1 MRLLLCLVFF
11 GFGWP
16 GLRAEVPAPLA
27 AALKKLVADD
37 GRWAYTQTVKKY
49 DRKGRPDGVQVER
62 FDPLRPEEEQWTLLQ
77 RDGREPSDREQRA
90 FQRKKEREMR
100 RREEKSLGEVIDF
113 DWAKAVTSTAEA
125 IVYEVPLQKGASRRF
140 PEEKFLVLM
149 TVHPERETLEHFALK
164 AREAF
169 RMVGV
174 ARIDRVE
181 IDVSFA
187 VVDPAYAPQPRLIAA
202 SGAGRVLFIPL
213 GGSAEITWTDFKR
226 VTPWKDRFVVE
237 FGELK
242 VLDF

>member
-1 MRLLLCLVFF
+1 MRLLLCFYCLSL
-11 GFGWP
+11 GWP
-16 GLRAEVPAPLA
+16 ALRAEVPAPLA

-37 GRWAYTQTVKKY
+37 GRWAYTQTVEKF

-62 FDPLRPEEEQWTLLQ
+62 FDPSRPEEEQWTLLL
-77 RDGREPSDREQRA
+77 RDDREPNDREQRS

-113 DWAKAVTSTAEA
+113 DRAVVVRADEA
-125 IVYEVPLQKGASRRF
+125 AVVYEVPLVPGASRRF
-140 PEEKFLVLM
+140 PEEKFMVLM

-187 VVDPAYAPQPRLIAA
+187 VVDPAHAPQPRMIAA
-202 SGAGRVLFIPL
+202 SGAGRVLFFPV

>member
-1 MRLLLCLVFF
+1 MRLLHCLFSLALF
-11 GFGWP
+11 LP
-16 GLRAEVPAPLA
+16 ALRAEVPAPLA

-37 GRWAYTQTVKKY
+37 GRWAYTQTVNKF

-62 FDPLRPEEEQWTLLQ
+62 FDPSLPEEEQWRLLS
-77 RDGREPSDREQRA
+77 RDGRPVTDQAQRT
-90 FQRKKEREMR
+90 FQRKKDREMR

-113 DWAKAVTSTAEA
+113 ERAQAVTTTAEE
-125 IVYEVPLQKGASRRF
+125 IVYEVPLQKDASRRF
-140 PEEKFLVLM
+140 PEEKFTVFM
-149 TVHPERETLEHFALK
+149 TVQPERETLEHFVLR

-174 ARIDRVE
+174 ARIDKVE
-181 IDVSFA
+181 IDARFQSVEAAF
-187 VVDPAYAPQPRLIAA
+187 VPQPSVITA
-202 SGAGRVLFIPL
+202 SGAGRVLFFRV

-226 VTPWKDRFVVE
+226 VKPYKDRFVVE

>member
-1 MRLLLCLVFF
+1 MRWLCCLIVL
-11 GFGWP
+11 GLSVP
-16 GLRAEVPAPLA
+16 GLRGEVPAPLK
-27 AALKKLVADD
+27 AALQKLMADD

-49 DRKGRPDGVQVER
+49 DRKGQPDGVQVER
-62 FDPLRPEEEQWTLLQ
+62 FDPSQPEEEQWTLLL
-77 RDGREPSDREQRA
+77 RDGRPVTDREQRA

-113 DWAKAVTSTAEA
+113 DRAQAVTSTAEA

-140 PEEKFLVLM
+140 PEEKFTVFM
-149 TVHPERETLEHFALK
+149 TVQPERETLEHFALR

-174 ARIDRVE
+174 ARIEKVE
-181 IDVSFA
+181 IDARFQS
-187 VVDPAYAPQPRLIAA
+187 VDPAHVPQPAVITA
-202 SGAGRVLFIPL
+202 SGAGRVLFFRV

-226 VTPWKDRFVVE
+226 VTPYNDRFVVE

>member
-1 MRLLLCLVFF
+1 MRLLLCLVCL
-11 GFGWP
+11 GLGWP
-16 GLRAEVPAPLA
+16 VLRAEPPELLA
-27 AALKKLVADD
+27 AALMKLVADD
-37 GRWAYTQTVKKY
+37 GRWAYTQTVKKF
-49 DRKGRPDGVQVER
+49 DRRGRPDGVQLER
-62 FDPLRPEEEQWTLLQ
+62 FDPSQPEEEQWTLLVRNQ
-77 RDGREPSDREQRA
+77 RAPNDREQRS

-113 DWAKAVTSTAEA
+113 DRATVVQADADGV
-125 IVYEVPLQKGASRRF
+125 IYEVPLVPGASRRF
-140 PEEKFLVLM
+140 PEEKFMVLM

-174 ARIDRVE
+174 AKIDRVE

-187 VVDPAYAPQPRLIAA
+187 IVDPAYAPQPSVIGA
-202 SGAGRVLFIPL
+202 SGAGRVLFFPV
-213 GGSAEITWTDFKR
+213 GGAAEITWTDFKR
-226 VTPWKDRFVVE
+226 VKPWKDRFVVE

>member
-1 MRLLLCLVFF
+1 MRLLLCLICLSFA
-11 GFGWP
+11 WP
-16 GLRAEVPAPLA
+16 ALRAEPPELLA

-37 GRWAYTQTVKKY
+37 GRWAYTQTVQKF
-49 DRKGRPDGVQVER
+49 DRRGRPDGMQVER
-62 FDPLRPEEEQWTLLQ
+62 FDPSRPEEEQWTLLL
-77 RDGREPSDREQRA
+77 RDDREPSDREQRA

-113 DWAKAVTSTAEA
+113 ERAAVVRTDEVGV
-125 IVYEVPLQKGASRRF
+125 VYEVPLMPGASRRF
-140 PEEKFLVLM
+140 PEEKFTVLL
-149 TVHPERETLEHFALK
+149 TVHPKRETLEHFALK
-164 AREAF
+164 ARESF

-174 ARIDRVE
+174 AKIDRVE
-181 IDVSFA
+181 IDVRFA
-187 VVDPAYAPQPRLIAA
+187 VVDPAHAPQPSVIAA
-202 SGAGRVLFIPL
+202 SGAGRVLFFPV